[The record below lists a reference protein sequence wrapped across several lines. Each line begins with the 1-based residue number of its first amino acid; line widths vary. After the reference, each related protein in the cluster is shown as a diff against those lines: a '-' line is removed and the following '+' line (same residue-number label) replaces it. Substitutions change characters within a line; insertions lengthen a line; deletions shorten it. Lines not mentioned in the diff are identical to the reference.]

1 LQDTFDLKDEA
12 LLKASGALTGGIGGL
27 ADTCGSMIG
36 ATLVIGSV
44 CGRGRADEGDKD
56 KGMGKMGQS
65 VRQAAD
71 FYIWFKE
78 NRDTVNCRNIITEFG
93 NGTFYN
99 FGDPKQAKAAW
110 EAGVGQKCVE
120 LVQDNVAEAAEI
132 LWDELH
138 KDN

>member
-1 LQDTFDLKDEA
+1 MKDDS

-36 ATLVIGSV
+36 ASMILGAA
-44 CGRGRADEGDKD
+44 CGRGRQDVEN
-56 KGMGKMGQS
+56 GMQKLGKS

-78 NRDTVNCRNIITEFG
+78 ETGTVNCREIITRHG
-93 NGTFYN
+93 NGTFYD
-99 FGDPKQAKAAW
+99 FGDPAQAKAAW
-110 EAGVGQKCVE
+110 EAGVAQKCVE
-120 LVQDNVAEAAEI
+120 LVQKNAAKAAEI

-138 KDN
+138 KGK

>member
-1 LQDTFDLKDEA
+1 LQDTLDLKDEA

-36 ATLVIGSV
+36 AALVIGSV
-44 CGRGRADEGDKD
+44 FGLGRKDSDKD
-56 KGMGKMGQS
+56 ISKLWES

-71 FYIWFKE
+71 FFIWFKGE
-78 NRDTVNCRNIITEFG
+78 KGTVNCRNIITEHG

-99 FGDPKQAKAAW
+99 FGNPEQAMAAR
-110 EAGVGQKCVE
+110 EAGVFDKCVE
-120 LVQDNVAEAAEI
+120 LVQDNAAEATDI

-138 KDN
+138 KGE

>member
-36 ATLVIGSV
+36 ASLVLGSV
-44 CGRGRADEGDKD
+44 CGRGRQDSE
-56 KGMGKMGQS
+56 KGMEKLGES

-71 FYIWFKE
+71 YYVWFRGEKG
-78 NRDTVNCRNIITEFG
+78 TVNCREIITRYG
-93 NGTFYN
+93 NGTFYD
-99 FGDPKQAKAAW
+99 FGNPEQAQAAR
-110 EAGVGQKCVE
+110 ECGVFDKCVE
-120 LVQDNVAEAAEI
+120 LVQDNAAEAAEI

-138 KDN
+138 PEE

>member
-1 LQDTFDLKDEA
+1 LQDTFNLKDEA

-44 CGRGRADEGDKD
+44 CGRGRDDEGDK
-56 KGMGKMGQS
+56 GMAKLGQS

-71 FYIWFKE
+71 FYIWFKGE
-78 NRDTVNCRNIITEFG
+78 KGTVNCRNIVTKFG
-93 NGTFYN
+93 NGTFYD

-120 LVQDNVAEAAEI
+120 MVQDNVTEAAEI

-138 KDN
+138 EED

>member
-1 LQDTFDLKDEA
+1 MQDTFDLKDEA

-36 ATLVIGSV
+36 ATLVLGSV
-44 CGRGRADEGDKD
+44 CGRGRADEGE
-56 KGMGKMGQS
+56 KGAAKLWQS

-71 FYIWFKE
+71 YFIWFKGK
-78 NRDTVNCRNIITEFG
+78 RGTVNCRNIITEHG

-99 FGDPKQAKAAW
+99 FGNPQEAKAAW
-110 EAGVGQKCVE
+110 DAGVTQKCIE
-120 LVQDNVAEAAEI
+120 LVQDNAAEAAEI

-138 KDN
+138 PGE

>member
-1 LQDTFDLKDEA
+1 LKDEA

-36 ATLVIGSV
+36 VTLVIGSV
-44 CGRGRADEGDKD
+44 CGRGRQDGD
-56 KGMGKMGQS
+56 KGMAKLGES

-71 FYIWFKE
+71 FFIWFKGE
-78 NRDTVNCRNIITEFG
+78 KDTVNCREITTRHG

-99 FGDPKQAKAAW
+99 FGDPEQAKAAW
-110 EAGVGQKCVE
+110 DAGVTQKCIE
-120 LVQDNVAEAAEI
+120 LVQDNVTEAAEI

-138 KDN
+138 PGE

>member
-36 ATLVIGSV
+36 ATLILGSV
-44 CGRGRADEGDKD
+44 CGRGRED
-56 KGMGKMGQS
+56 GMPKLAES
-65 VRQAAD
+65 IRQAAD
-71 FYIWFKE
+71 YYIWFKGKMG
-78 NRDTVNCRNIITEFG
+78 TVNCRDIVTKYG

-99 FGDPKQAKAAW
+99 FGDPAQAKAAW
-110 EAGVGQKCVE
+110 EAGVVQKCAE
-120 LVQDNVAEAAEI
+120 LVQNNAAEAADI

-138 KDN
+138 PEG

>member
-1 LQDTFDLKDEA
+1 MKDEA

-36 ATLVIGSV
+36 ATLVLGSV
-44 CGRGRADEGDKD
+44 CGRGRDDGDEGMRKL
-56 KGMGKMGQS
+56 GKS

-71 FYIWFKE
+71 YYIWFKGQMG
-78 NRDTVNCRNIITEFG
+78 TVNCRDIVTKYG

-99 FGDPKQAKAAW
+99 FGDPAQMKLAW
-110 EAGVGQKCVE
+110 EAGVVQKCAE
-120 LVQDNVAEAAEI
+120 LVQNNAAEAAEI

-138 KDN
+138 PEG

>member
-36 ATLVIGSV
+36 ATLMLGSV
-44 CGRGRADEGDKD
+44 CGRGRQDSDEGMPKL
-56 KGMGKMGQS
+56 GKS

-71 FYIWFKE
+71 FYRWFKKE
-78 NRDTVNCRNIITEFG
+78 KGTVNCRRLITRFG
-93 NGTFYN
+93 NGVFYD
-99 FGDPKQAKAAW
+99 FGDPEQARAAW

-120 LVQDNVAEAAEI
+120 LVQDNVAKAAGI

-138 KDN
+138 KGK

>member
-36 ATLVIGSV
+36 AALVLGSV
-44 CGRGRADEGDKD
+44 TGRGRDDAEKD
-56 KGMGKMGQS
+56 MSKLGKS
-65 VRQAAD
+65 IRQAAD
-71 FYIWFKE
+71 FYNWFKGKE
-78 NRDTVNCRNIITEFG
+78 GTVNCREIITRHG

-99 FGDPKQAKAAW
+99 FGNPEQAQAARDC
-110 EAGVGQKCVE
+110 GVFDKCVE

-138 KDN
+138 AEE